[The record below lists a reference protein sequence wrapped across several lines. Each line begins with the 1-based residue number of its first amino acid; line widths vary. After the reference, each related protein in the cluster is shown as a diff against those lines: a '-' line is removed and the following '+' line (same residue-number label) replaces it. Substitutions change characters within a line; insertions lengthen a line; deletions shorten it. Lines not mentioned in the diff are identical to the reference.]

1 MKNAHSPNRITI
13 TASALQDNFKIL
25 SSRVGDKCQMAA
37 VVKANAYGLGVDV
50 AVPALEQAGA
60 KFFYVAHFDE
70 ALEVRKITHLPI
82 AVLGGLPHGTADDYK
97 HHKII
102 PVLNSA
108 DDIANCPADLPAI
121 WHIDTGMNRLGLN
134 TGDVANLAS
143 HAKSLP
149 LLMMTHFTSSDDLE
163 SQNTAAQVARF
174 DNCIVELPKPF
185 QITPQSICNSSGIF
199 RSPPPLKSSPLRGED
214 LGGGEWHR
222 QQVRAGIALYGG
234 NPTPETTNPMNAV
247 VSLDTRILQIRP
259 AKAGESIGYN
269 QTATL
274 TSDTI
279 LATIGIGYADGFLRS
294 GSGRA
299 KLYWHGHPCPV
310 MGRVSMD
317 LVVVDIGN
325 LPAACPPPN
334 QGDWLEVL
342 GNHQTVDT
350 LAADMG
356 TISYEVLTSLS
367 RRATRTI
374 KTH

>member
-1 MKNAHSPNRITI
+1 MKNTYSSNRITI
-13 TASALQDNFKIL
+13 AASALQGNFQIL

-37 VVKANAYGLGVDV
+37 VVKANAYGLGVDI

-70 ALEVRKITHLPI
+70 ALEVRKITSLPI
-82 AVLGGLPHGTADDYK
+82 AVLGGLPHGAGDDFK

-108 DDIANCPADLPAI
+108 EDIENCPADLPAI

-134 TGDVANLAS
+134 TEDVANLAS

-174 DNCIVELPKPF
+174 DDCIAGLPKPF

-199 RSPPPLKSSPLRGED
+199 R
-214 LGGGEWHR
+214 GGWHR

-247 VSLDTRILQIRP
+247 VSLDARILQIRH
-259 AKAGESIGYN
+259 AKTGETIGYN

-274 TSDTI
+274 ARDTI
-279 LATIGIGYADGFLRS
+279 LATVGIGYADGFLRS
-294 GSGRA
+294 GSGHT
-299 KLYWHGHPCPV
+299 KLYWNSHPCPV

-325 LPAACPPPN
+325 LPASCPPPA

-342 GNHQTVDT
+342 GKTQSVDT

-356 TISYEVLTSLS
+356 TIGYEVLTSLS
-367 RRATRTI
+367 RRA
-374 KTH
+374 KQVLK

>member
-1 MKNAHSPNRITI
+1 MKHAPSRITI
-13 TASALQDNFKIL
+13 TTSALQDNFKIL
-25 SSRVGDKCQMAA
+25 SSRVGDTCQMAA
-37 VVKANAYGLGVDV
+37 VVKANAYGLGVDI

-60 KFFYVAHFDE
+60 KFFYVAHCDE
-70 ALEVRKITHLPI
+70 ALEVRKKTQLPI
-82 AVLGGLPHGTADDYK
+82 AVLGGLPYGAADEYK

-108 DDIANCPADLPAI
+108 EDIANCPADLPAI

-163 SQNTAAQVARF
+163 SPNTKQQIRKFDDCVAG
-174 DNCIVELPKPF
+174 LPKPF

-199 RSPPPLKSSPLRGED
+199 RDPS
-214 LGGGEWHR
+214 WHR
-222 QQVRAGIALYGG
+222 AQVRAGIALYGG

-247 VSLDTRILQIRP
+247 VSLDACILQIRH
-259 AKAGESIGYN
+259 AKTGESIGYN

-274 TSDTI
+274 TQDTI
-279 LATIGIGYADGFLRS
+279 LATVGIGYADGFLRS
-294 GSGRA
+294 GSGRT

-310 MGRVSMD
+310 IGRVSMD
-317 LVVVDIGN
+317 LLVVDVGN
-325 LPAACPPPN
+325 LPDACPPAH

-342 GNHQTVDT
+342 GNHQTVDA

-367 RRATRTI
+367 RRASRI
-374 KTH
+374 LK